1 MDAAPLEVS
10 CSYLYIEIFSPSP
23 PVSLSIPPSLSSSQN
38 KELSY
43 SELDL
48 RKPKRFATL
57 SFSGLK
63 KRKKKHENN
72 FSKSVYGLNVPSLEE
87 EVISLSSN
95 SCQIKNFRLV
105 FRPLSP
111 VFMISF
117 QTPLDLSQMEL
128 DQANMKTKFSMS
140 QPELDTND
148 KFDIP
153 SPPPVAIN
161 QSESNFPFFNKTHQ
175 EDVINPKPEV
185 KEPLKNLP
193 DPPEQPQEPQ
203 RASTAAIPELQLDNP
218 DVSEEKENISTPL
231 NSSRSDRSSFPPKAS
246 AGTRSAADNQAA
258 PVVAATQPAVLLHT
272 SDHKAALGNSVS
284 ISSDSRDRDIL
295 QPSNTKTEISP
306 TESTTAELSHR
317 QPDAPD
323 TGDRPYG
330 KPPPASA
337 DSKMDATV
345 TESAPLH
352 HTDDYGL
359 NADSDC
365 IPGETPVS
373 ERSVCKTA
381 ERLCPVN
388 QDKVY
393 GELYESLFPQSFTS
407 EVLSSLSNPPP
418 HIRTQI
424 RPVETTLEPLRV
436 KTLDNDPTE
445 NNVVYSRLSASYEF
459 DSALSN
465 TDSDAVGDYTHR
477 NKISSIEGSRFTSNQ
492 TLTASGHHRDAD
504 TPRSSLYSSSRPA
517 DSSNIPY
524 SELTNSLA
532 ERKSDS
538 FGLIHDTT
546 RSVSVLQ
553 NSAPP
558 ISDSAPLSVISQGTD
573 TQVTNS
579 IRRVII
585 VQESVTGEVS
595 SDAGRPSP
603 LSEEMSK
610 AESLTL
616 DIEPKAP
623 PQDIDGLDGVVSP
636 TYLSVG
642 SDDGSAMEVYYSAE
656 EDNAGSGDEA
666 MFWVDGRQEIF
677 VDGPTEVVGLRDE
690 FHQQGEIGESWI
702 SRKDEGEVSGMIVP
716 GSDAKSPE
724 KEAAT
729 EFPQVKE
736 EGQGKRKEELL
747 ATPVQQVNTR
757 MVCDFAPPSREPR
770 GQGEGSEENWAKEL
784 ETEAHPNG
792 EQQSPSQGIEYLV
805 YKDSRSEFMHAAAG
819 NTKEPITPKS
829 GEATEQVS
837 FTVEADKRGQVSQA
851 STEIKSETATS
862 AVTLS
867 PAEVE
872 VVSGP
877 LTHRTEPQSGAT
889 QTENS
894 RDLQSS
900 EWADTITRSTGRMGT
915 VPQQV
920 TVELSTTTTDAHC
933 PRTKATDAHSDSQ
946 ERPAGTQTNDIQG

>member
-1 MDAAPLEVS
+1 
-10 CSYLYIEIFSPSP
+10 
-23 PVSLSIPPSLSSSQN
+23 
-38 KELSY
+38 
-43 SELDL
+43 
-48 RKPKRFATL
+48 
-57 SFSGLK
+57 
-63 KRKKKHENN
+63 
-72 FSKSVYGLNVPSLEE
+72 
-87 EVISLSSN
+87 
-95 SCQIKNFRLV
+95 
-105 FRPLSP
+105 
-111 VFMISF
+111 
-117 QTPLDLSQMEL
+117 MEL

-140 QPELDTND
+140 QPELDTTD

-161 QSESNFPFFNKTHQ
+161 QFESNFPFLNKTHQ
-175 EDVINPKPEV
+175 EDVINPKQEV

-193 DPPEQPQEPQ
+193 DAAEQPKEPQ
-203 RASTAAIPELQLDNP
+203 TAPIAAIPELQLDNP
-218 DVSEEKENISTPL
+218 DVSVEKENISAPL
-231 NSSRSDRSSFPPKAS
+231 NSSRSDYSSFPPTAS
-246 AGTRSAADNQAA
+246 TGTSSAADNQTG
-258 PVVAATQPAVLLHT
+258 PVAAATQPPVLLHT

-284 ISSDSRDRDIL
+284 VSSDPCDRDLL
-295 QPSNTKTEISP
+295 QPSNTKTEISL
-306 TESTTAELSHR
+306 TESTTPEFSRL
-317 QPDAPD
+317 QPDASD
-323 TGDRPYG
+323 ADRPYG

-345 TESAPLH
+345 TDSAPLH
-352 HTDDYGL
+352 PTDNYGL
-359 NADSDC
+359 NGSF
-365 IPGETPVS
+365 PEEVSVS
-373 ERSVCKTA
+373 ERSACKTA
-381 ERLCPVN
+381 KPFCPVN

-436 KTLDNDPTE
+436 KTLDDDHTE
-445 NNVVYSRLSASYEF
+445 NNLYSLLSASYE
-459 DSALSN
+459 SAVRD
-465 TDSDAVGDYTHR
+465 TDADAVGDYSHR
-477 NKISSIEGSRFTSNQ
+477 NKISSIEGSIFTSNQ
-492 TLTASGHHRDAD
+492 TLTASEHHRDAD
-504 TPRSSLYSSSRPA
+504 TQHTSSLYSSSRPA
-517 DSSNIPY
+517 DSSNMPY

-546 RSVSVLQ
+546 RSVSVFQ

-558 ISDSAPLSVISQGTD
+558 ISDYVRSQGID

-585 VQESVTGEVS
+585 VQESVTDEVS
-595 SDAGRPSP
+595 SDAGCPSP
-603 LSEEMSK
+603 VPEEMSK

-623 PQDIDGLDGVVSP
+623 PQDLDGLDGVVSP

-656 EDNAGSGDEA
+656 EDNAGSGDEE
-666 MFWVDGRQEIF
+666 MFWLDGRQEAF
-677 VDGPTEVVGLRDE
+677 ADGPTEVVGLRDE
-690 FHQQGEIGESWI
+690 FHQQGEIGESYI
-702 SRKDEGEVSGMIVP
+702 SRKDEGEISGVIVP
-716 GSDAKSPE
+716 GCDAKSPE

-729 EFPQVKE
+729 EFSQVKE

-747 ATPVQQVNTR
+747 ATPVQQVNTP
-757 MVCDFAPPSREPR
+757 MVCDFAPPSREDK
-770 GQGEGSEENWAKEL
+770 GEGSEENWAKEL

-792 EQQSPSQGIEYLV
+792 EQQPPSQGIEYLV
-805 YKDSRSEFMHAAAG
+805 YKDSRSEFMRAAAG
-819 NTKEPITPKS
+819 NTKEPITPRS
-829 GEATEQVS
+829 GEAEELVS
-837 FTVEADKRGQVSQA
+837 FTVEADSRGQVSQE
-851 STEIKSETATS
+851 STKTKSETATG
-862 AVTLS
+862 AVTHS

-872 VVSGP
+872 PVSGP
-877 LTHRTEPQSGAT
+877 LAHSTEPQSGAT

-920 TVELSTTTTDAHC
+920 TVELSTTTTDAHR
-933 PRTKATDAHSDSQ
+933 PQTEAADAYSDSQ
-946 ERPAGTQTNDIQG
+946 EPPAGTQTNNIQG